1 VAVRIVTDS
10 ACDLDDARAKELDI
24 EIVPLTIRFGDREY
38 VDRVELSNEEFWKK
52 VAATDQLPETAA
64 PSAGAFEEVFQRL
77 SDEGADGIVCIN
89 LSSALSAT
97 MQSAQ
102 LASKVLEGICPVAVL
117 DSCSVSMGLGHQA
130 LFAAQMAA
138 EGEDLDAIVSAT
150 EDRARRM
157 RLYATLDTLEHLKRG
172 GRVGAARAL
181 LGGVLSIKP
190 VVEVREGVVAEA
202 AKVRTRSKSLQYLVD
217 KVAAAKAPDTVYVF
231 HAQAPDIDE
240 LLERLAPM
248 YPREAIEVG
257 AIGPVIGTH
266 CGPRT
271 IGVGWVDSTE

>member
-24 EIVPLTIRFGDREY
+24 EIVPLTIRFGEREY
-38 VDRVELSNEEFWKK
+38 VDRTELSNDEFWQK
-52 VAATDQLPETAA
+52 VAATDRLPETAA

-102 LASKVLEGICPVAVL
+102 LASKVLEGICPVAVI
-117 DSCSVSMGLGHQA
+117 DSGSVSMGLGHQA

-138 EGEDLDAIVSAT
+138 DGADLDAIVAAT

-157 RLYATLDTLEHLKRG
+157 RLYATLDTLEHLRRG

-181 LGGVLSIKP
+181 MGGVLSIKP

-202 AKVRTRSKSLQYLVD
+202 GKVRTRSKSLQYLVD
-217 KVAAAKAPDTVYVF
+217 RVAEADAPDTVYVF

-240 LLERLAPM
+240 LLERLAPV

-271 IGVGWVDSTE
+271 IGVGWVDSTQ

>member
-1 VAVRIVTDS
+1 MAVRIVTDS
-10 ACDLDDARAKELDI
+10 ACDLDDARAKELGI

-38 VDRVELSNEEFWKK
+38 IDRVELSNEDFWEK
-52 VAATDQLPETAA
+52 VGATDLLPETAA
-64 PSAGAFEEVFQRL
+64 PSPGAFEEVFQRL
-77 SDEGADGIVCIN
+77 SDEGADGIVCLN

-97 MQSAQ
+97 MQAAQ
-102 LASKVLEGICPVAVL
+102 LATKMLEGVCPVAVI

-130 LFAAQMAA
+130 LLAARMAAQGADLDTIVAAA
-138 EGEDLDAIVSAT
+138 EDH
-150 EDRARRM
+150 ARRM

-190 VVEVREGVVAEA
+190 VIEVREGVVAEA
-202 AKVRTRSKSLQYLVD
+202 AKVRTRSKSFQYLVD
-217 KVAAAKAPDTVYVF
+217 RVAEAHAPDTVYVF

-240 LLERLAPM
+240 LLDRLAPI
-248 YPREAIEVG
+248 YPRDAIEVG